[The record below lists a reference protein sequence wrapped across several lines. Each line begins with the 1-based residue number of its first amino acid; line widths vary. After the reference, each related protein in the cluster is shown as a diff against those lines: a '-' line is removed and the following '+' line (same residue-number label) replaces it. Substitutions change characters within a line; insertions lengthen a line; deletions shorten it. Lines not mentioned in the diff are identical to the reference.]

1 MSASGCKSVFVYSYI
16 SKHICFLYCNIQVE
30 EAGALLVL
38 IMEGMGAPMEGGS
51 RDPYYTSQSY
61 RLRFP
66 VTCRM
71 FAHRSGYNGFG
82 AEGTGGPGSGVDVE
96 QATIYEVTIR

>member
-1 MSASGCKSVFVYSYI
+1 MQYSG
-16 SKHICFLYCNIQVE
+16 
-30 EAGALLVL
+30 G
-38 IMEGMGAPMEGGS
+38 GGGS
-51 RDPYYTSQSY
+51 SDDYGGDGGTNGRWQLRSILYSQSY